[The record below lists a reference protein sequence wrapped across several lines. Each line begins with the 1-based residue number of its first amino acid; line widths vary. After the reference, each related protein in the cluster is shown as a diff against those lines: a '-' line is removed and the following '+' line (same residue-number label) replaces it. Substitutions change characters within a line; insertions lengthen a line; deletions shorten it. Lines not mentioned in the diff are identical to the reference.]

1 MLSHTFSY
9 GSEKEGALT
18 GAIFSH
24 IKWTFRFSDKL
35 RITTLLQASTFLFQ
49 QQIPNGRISLPLCH
63 LHGQHRKPIK
73 KLSWDSLPWYTVQR
87 RHEHGVKPES
97 RLYGDTFPSSA
108 STPCPDLGWCPNSS
122 DTRQC
127 LIQTQPQA

>member
-35 RITTLLQASTFLFQ
+35 RITTLLQASTFPFPTANTQWQDFLATV
-49 QQIPNGRISLPLCH
+49 PLAWTTQETH
-63 LHGQHRKPIK
+63 KEALLGQPALVHC
-73 KLSWDSLPWYTVQR
+73 
-87 RHEHGVKPES
+87 PEK
-97 RLYGDTFPSSA
+97 T
-108 STPCPDLGWCPNSS
+108 
-122 DTRQC
+122 
-127 LIQTQPQA
+127 